1 MRWDIFCQIVDNFG
15 DAGVCW
21 RLARSLAIRH
31 KQVVRL
37 FCDDLTTL
45 NLLVSGQLPMMG
57 LTIHAWEAS
66 SNPLLNNT
74 SAQMAPD
81 VVIEAFGCELPQ
93 AYLTN
98 LVIANYQA
106 VLINLEY
113 LSAEAWVGEYHAKAS
128 PQAHGLAKYFFFPG
142 FQANTGGL
150 LIDPVL
156 PIPTIAAPPASL
168 ASLWQ
173 QMRPTA
179 QRISIFC
186 YPTAPLQEWLKNLAT
201 LDAEYD
207 VLLTF
212 DHASYLNQALILPE
226 SMRLHFL
233 PFIPQDD
240 YDWLLHQCD
249 FNIVRGEDSFVRAQ
263 LAAKPFFWNIYPQDD
278 LAHEVKLK
286 AFLDL
291 YLENASPA
299 LISACWQ
306 ASKWASPT
314 VWWTLLPEWETHAK
328 LWRTKLLAE
337 QADGGLA
344 ARLLRFIE

>member
-31 KQVVRL
+31 KQAVRL
-37 FCDDLTTL
+37 FCDDLPTL

-57 LTIHAWEAS
+57 LSIHAWEAS
-66 SNPLLNNT
+66 HQQILNNT
-74 SAQMAPD
+74 SAQMSPD
-81 VVIEAFGCELPQ
+81 VVIEAFGCDLPQ
-93 AYLTN
+93 SYLTN
-98 LVIANYQA
+98 LIITNPQA
-106 VLINLEY
+106 ILINLEY
-113 LSAEAWVGEYHAKAS
+113 LSAEAWVGDYHAKAS
-128 PQAHGLAKYFFFPG
+128 PQGNGLVKYFFFPG

-150 LIDPVL
+150 LLDPVFPL
-156 PIPTIAAPPASL
+156 PASAEPPPSLL
-168 ASLWQ
+168 ALWQ
-173 QMRPTA
+173 QLRPSA
-179 QRISIFC
+179 KRISIFC
-186 YPTAPLQEWLKNLAT
+186 YPSAPLQEWLMELAT
-201 LDAEYD
+201 LDGEYD
-207 VLLTF
+207 VLLAF
-212 DHASYLNQALILPE
+212 DHASYLNHSLLLPE
-226 SMRLHFL
+226 SIRLHYL

-240 YDWLLHQCD
+240 YDWLLSQCD

-278 LAHEVKLK
+278 LAHEVKIK

-306 ASKWASPT
+306 ASKWVSPR
-314 VWWTLLPEWETHAK
+314 VWWLQLPAWEAHAK
-328 LWRTKLLAE
+328 LWRTKLLKE

-344 ARLLRFIE
+344 ARLLHFVE